1 MSVVLQIVKIYESC
15 QPVGAWDRRE
25 PEGRM
30 HDGEVVFY
38 FKSECTTLSKI
49 GNNFAPKLVKLKA
62 SRVSAYGFRIGTSYV
77 NGVQYFSTL
86 VACKG
91 DLSALKLLKADDEIW
106 TGPPC

>member
-30 HDGEVVFY
+30 HDGKVVFY
-38 FKSECTTLSKI
+38 FKSQCTTLSKI

-62 SRVSAYGFRIGTSYV
+62 SRVSAYGFRIGTSPLCKR
-77 NGVQYFSTL
+77 QILSTVL
-86 VACKG
+86 
-91 DLSALKLLKADDEIW
+91 
-106 TGPPC
+106 